1 MDFQE
6 VVARR
11 RSTRAYSSEAVHPG
25 ALDRILRSA
34 VRAPSAGNLQAYRV
48 IVVTSAGRRK
58 DLARAAGDQAFL
70 LQAPLDLVFF
80 ADPDRSEAK
89 YGERGARLYSVQDA
103 TIAATFAVLAATNEG
118 LASAW
123 VGAFDDTA
131 VRAVCG
137 EVRRRPVAII
147 PVGHEGERPDETPR
161 RPLSSLVREL

>member
-11 RSTRAYSSEAVHPG
+11 RSTRAYSPDPVSPE

-34 VRAPSAGNLQAYRV
+34 LRAPSAGNLQAYR
-48 IVVTSAGRRK
+48 ILVVRSAGKRQ
-58 DLARAAGDQAFL
+58 DLAAAAGDQAFL
-70 LQAPLDLVFF
+70 AEAPLDLVFF
-80 ADPDRSEAK
+80 ADPDRSEER
-89 YGERGARLYSVQDA
+89 YGPRGALLYSVQDA
-103 TIAATFAVLAATNEG
+103 TIAATFAVLAATNDG

-123 VGAFDDTA
+123 VGTFDDDA

-137 EVRRRPVAII
+137 EARRRPVAII
-147 PVGHEGERPDETPR
+147 PIGHEGERPEETPR